1 MGRTKGIQIWVTE
14 SGTNAPLSP
23 LGMYSKVKEMRW
35 SSDKW
40 LVSLASRLPVPD
52 SNLGLGPPQ
61 SVV

>member
-35 SSDKW
+35 SSD
-40 LVSLASRLPVPD
+40 
-52 SNLGLGPPQ
+52 
-61 SVV
+61 